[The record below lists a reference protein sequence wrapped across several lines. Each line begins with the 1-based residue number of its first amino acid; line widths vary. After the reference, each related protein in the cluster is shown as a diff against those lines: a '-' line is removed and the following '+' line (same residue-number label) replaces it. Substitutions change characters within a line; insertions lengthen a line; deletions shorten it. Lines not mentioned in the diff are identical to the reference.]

1 MLREKISER
10 MEILSAMEVPSVCL
24 SKCSVRMQPSL
35 FIPRRETPLVPDK
48 RRLSLLF
55 DVFLKVD
62 FLWTGWGGGGLG
74 CGEKHVLCNFLEV
87 SKSDKPFVEFRL
99 DSMSRDL

>member
-1 MLREKISER
+1 
-10 MEILSAMEVPSVCL
+10 
-24 SKCSVRMQPSL
+24 MQPSL
-35 FIPRRETPLVPDK
+35 SIPRRETPLALDK

-62 FLWTGWGGGGLG
+62 FFMAGGRGGG
-74 CGEKHVLCNFLEV
+74 CGEKQVLCNFLEV

>member
-1 MLREKISER
+1 M
-10 MEILSAMEVPSVCL
+10 AGVV
-24 SKCSVRMQPSL
+24 
-35 FIPRRETPLVPDK
+35 
-48 RRLSLLF
+48 
-55 DVFLKVD
+55 
-62 FLWTGWGGGGLG
+62 GGGGLG

>member
-1 MLREKISER
+1 
-10 MEILSAMEVPSVCL
+10 
-24 SKCSVRMQPSL
+24 MQPSL
-35 FIPRRETPLVPDK
+35 SIPRRETPLAVDK

-62 FLWTGWGGGGLG
+62 FFMAGGGGGG

>member
-35 FIPRRETPLVPDK
+35 SIPRRETPLVPDK

-62 FLWTGWGGGGLG
+62 FLMAGGGGG
-74 CGEKHVLCNFLEV
+74 GAG
-87 SKSDKPFVEFRL
+87 R
-99 DSMSRDL
+99 SMYFATLIS

>member
-35 FIPRRETPLVPDK
+35 FIPRRETPLVPNK

-62 FLWTGWGGGGLG
+62 FLWPGWGGGLG

>member
-1 MLREKISER
+1 
-10 MEILSAMEVPSVCL
+10 
-24 SKCSVRMQPSL
+24 MQPSL
-35 FIPRRETPLVPDK
+35 SIPRRETPLALDK

-62 FLWTGWGGGGLG
+62 FFMAGEGGGG

-87 SKSDKPFVEFRL
+87 SKSYKPFVEFRL